1 MFSSCV
7 CVNTGTE
14 VPFLNRYQSPMLGAG
29 VVRLAEGTINKSDQM
44 IKMVLTGLEV
54 SKRCLKAWELVS
66 VGWLK

>member
-1 MFSSCV
+1 
-7 CVNTGTE
+7 
-14 VPFLNRYQSPMLGAG
+14 MLGAG
-29 VVRLAEGTINKSDQM
+29 VVRLAEGTSNKSDQM